1 MLDTNGNLG
10 YTSGTKWY
18 KWVSLW
24 GKMGE
29 SYVYRTI

>member
-1 MLDTNGNLG
+1 MLALFGGIGYNG
-10 YTSGTKWY
+10 GTKWY